1 MNNNDFSKSAH
12 SYLSLLANSFTE
24 KIVSEIETLADDLQK
39 AWDKGNKVFICGN
52 GGSAANAIHISND
65 FIYGI
70 GQCGDFNRKP
80 GIRIEALTA
89 NSSII
94 TCLGNDI
101 GYENIFSYQ
110 LKVKAEKDDLLIVL
124 SGSGNS
130 KNIMNALNQAHELGL
145 KTYAILGFT
154 GGKCLKLADI
164 PIHFPI
170 NDMQI
175 AEDTQLLVGHICMQW
190 LSKQRNQVH

>member
-1 MNNNDFSKSAH
+1 VNNNDFSKSAH
-12 SYLSLLANSFTE
+12 SYLRLLANSFSE
-24 KIVSEIETLADDLQK
+24 KIVNKIETLTDDLQK
-39 AWDKGNKVFICGN
+39 VWEKGNKVFICGN

-70 GQCGDFNRKP
+70 GQCGDFNRKA

-94 TCLGNDI
+94 TCLANDI

-110 LKVKAEKDDLLIVL
+110 LQVKAEKDDLLIVL

-130 KNIMNALNQAHELGL
+130 KNIVNALTQAKELGL

-154 GGKCLKLADI
+154 GGKCLQLADI